1 MQYQVS
7 SACKGMIHTHAYCKP
22 PARADSH
29 IFNEIY
35 CQFESNHLRAVP
47 YLFLLY
53 GLIAS
58 ELTD

>member
-1 MQYQVS
+1 
-7 SACKGMIHTHAYCKP
+7 MIHTHAYCKP

-53 GLIAS
+53 GLIAMYS